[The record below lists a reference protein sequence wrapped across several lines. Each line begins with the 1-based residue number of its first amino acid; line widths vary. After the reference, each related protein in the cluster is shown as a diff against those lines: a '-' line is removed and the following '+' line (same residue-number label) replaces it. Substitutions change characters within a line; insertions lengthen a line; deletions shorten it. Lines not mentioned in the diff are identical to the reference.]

1 MKKINS
7 LLLIA
12 IVAITYLVSSCSND
26 EDNNPSNQG
35 NEQLA
40 NEQNTT
46 EETKIPTSTL
56 ETGIEIEGAT
66 KETGTLPS
74 SNSNLNFDLNTD
86 LTEAFQGSGLRIEFS
101 STESIAGAYIQF
113 KDVDGNAA
121 SNYFDVSSS
130 SFNRDNGRLAR
141 KAKPLK
147 RSLSNARVA
156 QNFNDQIEVD
166 FGSNVPA
173 GQFCYDICLYDA
185 SNNVSQIQTVCVAV
199 EAWGGNASIVGEW
212 IFERAEPADDDTE
225 TINCTNGQT
234 IEVDFEQNIEEE
246 ITFTLNENGTYFHIF
261 DVEGGIELDYS
272 ATVSNCTATYKDV
285 EQVKDKYSGNWAYNE
300 ENQTLT
306 IIDFKYEDLLDA
318 SNNEEY
324 EDGLLFF
331 EGVKAEVISGQ
342 LVLSETDDGETYKFY
357 FNRK

>member
-1 MKKINS
+1 MRKTNS

-12 IVAITYLVSSCSND
+12 IVAITFLVSSCSKD
-26 EDNNPSNQG
+26 EGTNSSGQG

-40 NEQNTT
+40 NEQNAT

-66 KETGTLPS
+66 KETGTPPS
-74 SNSNLNFDLNTD
+74 PNSDLNFELNTD

-101 STESIAGAYIQF
+101 STESISGAYIQF
-113 KDVDGNAA
+113 KDLDGNVA

-130 SFNRDNGRLAR
+130 FFYRDNGRLER
-141 KAKPLK
+141 KAEPTKK
-147 RSLSNARVA
+147 SLSNARVA
-156 QNFNDQIEVD
+156 QDFNDQIEVD

-185 SNNVSQIQTVCVAV
+185 SNNVSQIQTVCVTV

-212 IFERAEPADDDTE
+212 IIDITE
-225 TINCTNGQT
+225 LNDYYKGTISCTNGQT
-234 IEVDFEQNIEEE
+234 IEVDYWQNTKDES
-246 ITFTLNENGTYFHIF
+246 TFALNDDGTYFEIY
-261 DVEGGIELDYS
+261 DVEGRELDYFATQSACS
-272 ATVSNCTATYKDV
+272 ATYGDV
-285 EQVKDKYSGNWAYNE
+285 EQDNGKYSGNWAYNE
-300 ENQTLT
+300 EDQTLT
-306 IIDFKYEDLLDA
+306 VIDFKYEDLLDA

-324 EDGLLFF
+324 EDGSLSF
-331 EGVKAEVISGQ
+331 EGVKAEVISDQ
-342 LVLSETDDGETYKFY
+342 LVLSKTDDGDTSKLY